1 MPAPHFLT
9 PLLKGRAGDYSLTI
23 AGGGSLLASV
33 IEPAFESKT
42 RNRGLLGRD
51 GLAVG
56 HALIIA
62 PSNSVHTFGMRFAID
77 LIYAARDGR
86 VVKIRSAVPRSRLS
100 FAFGAF
106 AVIEMAAGSAEK
118 AGLRA
123 GDTLVL
129 RRQRERREGS
139 LEDD

>member
-1 MPAPHFLT
+1 VAAPHFLT
-9 PLLKGRAGDYSLTI
+9 PLLKGRAGDY
-23 AGGGSLLASV
+23 ALAIDGRTTVVAST

-51 GLAVG
+51 GLAEG
-56 HALIIA
+56 SALIIA

-86 VVKIRSAVPRSRLS
+86 VVKIRAAVPRSRIS
-100 FAFGAF
+100 FALGAF

-118 AGLRA
+118 AGLRI
-123 GDTLVL
+123 GDMLTL
-129 RRQRERREGS
+129 RQHRGGS
-139 LEDD
+139 LEDDLGA

>member
-1 MPAPHFLT
+1 MRAPHFLT
-9 PLLKGRAGDYSLTI
+9 PLIQSGASRAGGYALTIDGRA
-23 AGGGSLLASV
+23 AVLAST
-33 IEPAFESKT
+33 IEPAFDSKT

-51 GLAVG
+51 RLADG
-56 HALIIA
+56 TALIIA

-86 VVKIRSAVPRSRLS
+86 VVKIRAAVPRSRISL
-100 FAFGAF
+100 ALGAF

-123 GDTLVL
+123 GDRLVL
-129 RRQRERREGS
+129 KSTHEGS
-139 LEDD
+139 RKE

>member
-1 MPAPHFLT
+1 MPVPAPHFLT
-9 PLLKGRAGDYSLTI
+9 PLLKGRADHFELTI
-23 AGGGSLLASV
+23 AGRSTVLASAL
-33 IEPAFESKT
+33 EPAFDSNT

-51 GLAVG
+51 GLADG

-86 VVKIRSAVPRSRLS
+86 VVKIRAGVPRSRVS

-106 AVIEMAAGSAEK
+106 AVIEMAAGSAEE
-118 AGLRA
+118 AGLSV

-129 RRQRERREGS
+129 HAHVKD
-139 LEDD
+139 L

>member
-1 MPAPHFLT
+1 VPAPHFLT

-23 AGGGSLLASV
+23 RGREEVLATAL
-33 IEPAFESKT
+33 EPAFDSKT

-51 GLAVG
+51 QLAQG

-86 VVKIRSAVPRSRLS
+86 VVKVRAAVPRSRVS

-118 AGLRA
+118 AGLRT

-129 RRQRERREGS
+129 RAHLKDSRRS
-139 LEDD
+139 

>member
-1 MPAPHFLT
+1 VAAPHFLT
-9 PLLKGRAGDYSLTI
+9 PLLKGRAGDYALAIVGRATP
-23 AGGGSLLASV
+23 LAST

-51 GLAVG
+51 RLADG
-56 HALIIA
+56 SALIIA

-86 VVKIRSAVPRSRLS
+86 VVKIRAAVPRSRVS
-100 FAFGAF
+100 FALGAF

-118 AGLRA
+118 AGLRT
-123 GDTLVL
+123 GDKIVL
-129 RRQRERREGS
+129 TSTHEGA
-139 LEDD
+139 

>member
-9 PLLKGRAGDYSLTI
+9 PLLKGRAGDYALTI
-23 AGGGSLLASV
+23 DGRAAVLASA
-33 IEPAFESKT
+33 IEPAFDSKT

-51 GLAVG
+51 RLADG
-56 HALIIA
+56 TALIIA

-86 VVKIRSAVPRSRLS
+86 VVKIRAGVPRSRIS
-100 FAFGAF
+100 FALGAF

-118 AGLRA
+118 AGLSI
-123 GDTLVL
+123 GDKLVL
-129 RRQRERREGS
+129 RQHQTTTP
-139 LEDD
+139 